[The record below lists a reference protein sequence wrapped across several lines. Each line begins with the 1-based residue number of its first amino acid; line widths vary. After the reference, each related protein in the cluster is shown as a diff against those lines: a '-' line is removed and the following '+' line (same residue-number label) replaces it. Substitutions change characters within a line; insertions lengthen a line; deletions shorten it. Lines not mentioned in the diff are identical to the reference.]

1 MAFRVNP
8 VTGELDLVGA
18 STPVVSVDSDK
29 YDYHVAVL
37 AAYDRIAAITYHDV
51 GQATER
57 VNTITCTSA
66 AFPDSDIVKTISYAD
81 VGTLNQRI
89 TQIDYVGSV
98 FTPQSL
104 RKVFSYT
111 ASGIHY
117 SLSGYEYELF

>member
-1 MAFRVNP
+1 MSFKFNP
-8 VTGELDLVGA
+8 LTGQLDLVNT
-18 STPVVSVDSDK
+18 TPTVASDK
-29 YDYHVAVL
+29 YYYHLAVL
-37 AAYDRIAAITYHDV
+37 SAYDRIAAITYHDA